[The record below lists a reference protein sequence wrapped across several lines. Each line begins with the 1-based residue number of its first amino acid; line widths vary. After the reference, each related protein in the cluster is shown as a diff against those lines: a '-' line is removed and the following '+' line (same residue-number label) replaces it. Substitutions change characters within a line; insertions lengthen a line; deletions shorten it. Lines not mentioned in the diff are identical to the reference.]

1 MNAYTW
7 LMAAVLILAL
17 LLRGDR
23 PRNKSY
29 IAACFFVMFVVMGM
43 RDITTV
49 GNDSNTIYRRMFL
62 ECGALPYSQVGTYFD
77 RESIA
82 YFYFMRLLYDLTGG
96 DYQMAYMLFSIAVLI
111 PLGRFVYKYSP
122 NPVQSIVYYWGLILF
137 GNHFD
142 TMRQG
147 LAMAL
152 LLLAFDGIVEE
163 KPLRFLLL
171 TLMGYL
177 FHPPALIF
185 IAAYPLSRLKTN
197 GGYLI
202 FLACL
207 LAFTYHFREQILELM
222 LDFYDTTIYDYD
234 MSFLSNKALIMLVIV
249 LAGLVLR
256 PPEETDRV
264 YGILMQFMGIAIV
277 IQTFASYNNTF
288 ERLSNYFFQFSV
300 VFIPMVFQTDS
311 RRSRLLD
318 IKTEAMGKQLA
329 PWVFG
334 AFGVWRFLNTMSNS
348 YGTWLPYR
356 FFFE

>member
-29 IAACFFVMFVVMGM
+29 ITACFFVMFVVMGM
-43 RDITTV
+43 RDITSI
-49 GNDSNTIYRRMFL
+49 GIDSDSVYHRMFR
-62 ECGALPYSQVGTYFD
+62 ECGDLPYNRIGEYYD
-77 RESIA
+77 NKSIA
-82 YFYFMRLLYDLTGG
+82 YFYFMRLLFDLTGG
-96 DYQMAYMLFSIAVLI
+96 DYQAAYMIFSAAVLI

-122 NPVQSIVYYWGLILF
+122 NPVQSIVYYWGLLLF
-137 GNHFD
+137 NNHFD

-147 LAMAL
+147 LAMSL
-152 LLLAFDGIVEE
+152 LLLAFDGIVEK

-171 TLMGYL
+171 VLMGYL

-185 IAAYPLSRLKTN
+185 IAAYPLSKLKTN
-197 GGYLI
+197 GSYLI
-202 FLACL
+202 FLVFL
-207 LAFTYHFREQILELM
+207 LVTTYQFRNQILELM
-222 LDFYDTTIYDYD
+222 LDFYDTTIYGYE
-234 MSFLSNKALIMLVIV
+234 MRFLANKALIMLGIV
-249 LAGLVLR
+249 LAGLILR

-288 ERLSNYFFQFSV
+288 ERLSNYYFQFAV
-300 VFIPMVFQTDS
+300 VFIPMVFQTDT

-329 PWVFG
+329 PWAFC
-334 AFGVWRFLNTMSNS
+334 AFGVWRFVNTMSNS
-348 YGTWLPYR
+348 YGSWLPYR